1 MFFVGRTKLICPCM
15 KGKTIMLITYIYRI
29 GFNRIP
35 GSINIDAPLEASTEY
50 DIKKVICRQLQTN
63 LNRCV
68 DIYNIEIL
76 GMKQI
81 A

>member
-1 MFFVGRTKLICPCM
+1 
-15 KGKTIMLITYIYRI
+15 MLVSYIYRI

-35 GSINIDAPLEASTEY
+35 GSINIDASLDAVTEY
-50 DIKKVICRQLQTN
+50 DIKKLICSQLQSD
-63 LNRCV
+63 LNRCFDV
-68 DIYNIEIL
+68 YNIEIL